1 MRVWRICSRRI
12 RRFDGEGAR
21 LYGGRWNYAGTS
33 IVYTSGSL
41 SLAALELFVH
51 VDTDL
56 APDGLVAIPADIPE
70 DVAAGTVDIA
80 KLPRNWRAYPAPE
93 ALKDIATAWVKESST
108 AVLAVPSVVIPSE
121 QNYLLNPR
129 HRDFRRVRIQKAIPF
144 EFDPRLWK

>member
-1 MRVWRICSRRI
+1 MRVWRICSRRY

-70 DVAAGTVDIA
+70 DVAVGTVDIA

-93 ALKDIATAWVKESST
+93 ALKDIATAWVKGSST

-121 QNYLLNPR
+121 QNYLLNPG
-129 HRDFRRVRIQKAIPF
+129 HRDFRRVRIQKARPF

>member
-1 MRVWRICSRRI
+1 MRVWRICSRTY

-70 DVAAGTVDIA
+70 DVAVGTVDIA

>member
-1 MRVWRICSRRI
+1 MRVWRLCSRRY

-33 IVYTSGSL
+33 VVYTSGSL

-56 APDGLVAIPADIPE
+56 APTGLIAISADIPE
-70 DVAAGTVDIA
+70 DVAVGTVDIA

-93 ALKDIATAWVKESST
+93 KLKEVTAAWIKESST
-108 AVLAVPSVVIPSE
+108 AILAVPSAVISNE
-121 QNYLLNPR
+121 QNYLLSPA
-129 HRDFRRVRIQKAIPF
+129 HPDFSRIRIQKAIPF
-144 EFDPRLWK
+144 EFDPRMWK

>member
-1 MRVWRICSRRI
+1 
-12 RRFDGEGAR
+12 
-21 LYGGRWNYAGTS
+21 
-33 IVYTSGSL
+33 L

-70 DVAAGTVDIA
+70 DVAVGTVDIA

>member
-1 MRVWRICSRRI
+1 VRVWRICSRRY

-56 APDGLVAIPADIPE
+56 APDGLVAIPADISE
-70 DVAAGTVDIA
+70 DVAVGTVDIA
-80 KLPRNWRAYPAPE
+80 KLPRNWRAYPAQE

>member
-1 MRVWRICSRRI
+1 MRVWRICSRRY

-70 DVAAGTVDIA
+70 DVAVGTVDIA

>member
-1 MRVWRICSRRI
+1 VRVWRICSRRY

-70 DVAAGTVDIA
+70 DVAVGTVDIA

>member
-1 MRVWRICSRRI
+1 MRVWRLCSRRY

-70 DVAAGTVDIA
+70 DVAVGTVDIA